1 MATQAMTLTLVMFL
15 CCLVVADGLLTHEIL
30 RRGGRELNPIMRKLF
45 EKIGAVEGLI
55 LSRMVLVMFFIAAL
69 PTMHVIGWV
78 ALNVFY
84 AFVVAHNV
92 KQLMG
97 D

>member
-1 MATQAMTLTLVMFL
+1 MAAEPMSLILLSFL
-15 CCLVVADGLLTHEIL
+15 CCLVVADGILTHEIL
-30 RRGGRELNPIMRKLF
+30 RRGGREMNPVLRKLF
-45 EKIGAVEGLI
+45 EKIGVVEGLV
-55 LSRMVLVMFFIAAL
+55 LSRAMLIMVFIASL
-69 PTMHVIGWV
+69 NSMPVLGWV

-84 AFVVAHNV
+84 AFVVAHNA

>member
-1 MATQAMTLTLVMFL
+1 MVTEPMSLILLSFL
-15 CCLVVADGLLTHEIL
+15 CCLVVTDGVLTHEIL

-45 EKIGAVEGLI
+45 EKVGVVEGLV
-55 LSRMVLVMFFIAAL
+55 LSRMMLVMFFVAAL
-69 PTMHVIGWV
+69 PTMPVIGWF

-84 AFVVAHNV
+84 AFVIAHNA

>member
-1 MATQAMTLTLVMFL
+1 MSLILLSFL

-30 RRGGRELNPIMRKLF
+30 RRGGKELNPVLRKLF
-45 EKIGAVEGLI
+45 ERIGVVEGI
-55 LSRMVLVMFFIAAL
+55 VLSRAMLIMVFIASL
-69 PTMHVIGWV
+69 NTMPIVGWV
-78 ALNVFY
+78 VLNVLY
-84 AFVVAHNV
+84 AFVVAHNA

>member
-1 MATQAMTLTLVMFL
+1 MAAEPMSLILMTFL
-15 CCLVVADGLLTHEIL
+15 CCLVVADGILTHEIL
-30 RRGGRELNPIMRKLF
+30 RRGGREVNPVLRKLF
-45 EKIGAVEGLI
+45 EKIGIIEGLV
-55 LSRMVLVMFFIAAL
+55 LSRAMLIMVFIASLNAM
-69 PTMHVIGWV
+69 PVIGWF

-84 AFVVAHNV
+84 AFVVAHNA

>member
-1 MATQAMTLTLVMFL
+1 MVAEPMSLILLSFL
-15 CCLVVADGLLTHEIL
+15 CCLVVVDGLLTHEIL
-30 RRGGRELNPIMRKLF
+30 RRGGRELNPVLRKLF
-45 EKIGAVEGLI
+45 EKIGVVEGLV
-55 LSRMVLVMFFIAAL
+55 LSRAMLIMVFIASL
-69 PTMHVIGWV
+69 NTMPTIGWF

-84 AFVVAHNV
+84 AFVIAYNA

>member
-1 MATQAMTLTLVMFL
+1 MDAEPMSLILLSFL

-30 RRGGRELNPIMRKLF
+30 RRGGKELNPVLRKLF
-45 EKIGAVEGLI
+45 ERIGVVEGI
-55 LSRMVLVMFFIAAL
+55 VLSRAMLIMVFIASL
-69 PTMHVIGWV
+69 NTMPIVGWV
-78 ALNVFY
+78 VLNVLY
-84 AFVVAHNV
+84 AFVVAHNA